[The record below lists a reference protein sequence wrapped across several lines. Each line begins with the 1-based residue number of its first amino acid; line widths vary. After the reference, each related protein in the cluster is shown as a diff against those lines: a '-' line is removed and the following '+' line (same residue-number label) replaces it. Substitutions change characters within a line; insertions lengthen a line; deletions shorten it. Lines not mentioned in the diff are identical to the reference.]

1 MVLAFEFLRKI
12 LWRDYSE
19 ETFFSII
26 YKYRN
31 GIFGKFRKENKI

>member
-1 MVLAFEFLRKI
+1 MVLAFESLHKI
-12 LWRDYSE
+12 LWCDYSN
-19 ETFFSII
+19 ETFFSVI

>member
-1 MVLAFEFLRKI
+1 MVLAFEFLHKI
-12 LWRDYSE
+12 LRYDYSK
-19 ETFFSII
+19 ETFSII

>member
-1 MVLAFEFLRKI
+1 MVLAFEFLHKI
-12 LWRDYSE
+12 LRCDYSK